1 MPIDHYRIDAAGLT
15 DLGDFC
21 GAYGITTDGAVLIR
35 PDGHVAWR
43 HTTEA
48 ATADT
53 LTDIVNAITARTAIA
68 AR

>member
-1 MPIDHYRIDAAGLT
+1 MDAAGLT

-21 GAYGITTDGAVLIR
+21 GAYGITPDGAVLIR

-48 ATADT
+48 ASADT
-53 LTDIVNAITARTAIA
+53 LINIVNAITARTANQS
-68 AR
+68 RSQN